1 MMEFL
6 TKYIDH
12 SYCSSCGAIAS
23 QKAILD
29 AHGATVMEKY
39 CDTSLSNSSLAA
51 YELCQESGAL

>member
-1 MMEFL
+1 MRRKPKHTKNDEFL

-39 CDTSLSNSSLAA
+39 CDTSLSI
-51 YELCQESGAL
+51 